1 MGTLVVV
8 VGVAGAAGV
17 EPAPMD
23 SRLERFHKVLS
34 QTTVNLDH
42 LRALA
47 WNGIPAELRPTCW
60 RLLLVRLPCT
70 APSSGPVPLSPIKP
84 WNVEGVQGGPG
95 AC

>member
-1 MGTLVVV
+1 MVV
-8 VGVAGAAGV
+8 VGVAGAAGA

-60 RLLLVRLPCT
+60 RLLLVCPLHFSLQWAR
-70 APSSGPVPLSPIKP
+70 SSQPHQLGSS
-84 WNVEGVQGGPG
+84 EGVQGGRRRG